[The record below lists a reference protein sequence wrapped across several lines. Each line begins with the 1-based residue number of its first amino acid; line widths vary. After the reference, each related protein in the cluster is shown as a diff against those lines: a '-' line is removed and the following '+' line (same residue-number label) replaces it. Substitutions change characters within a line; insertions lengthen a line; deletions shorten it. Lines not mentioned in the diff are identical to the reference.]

1 MDKIK
6 EFFNGIVRYLKEVK
20 AELKKVTWTGRK
32 EIATGTIAVFI
43 MGAAVSMILWGLDL
57 VISQVF
63 KLIFRW

>member
-1 MDKIK
+1 MEKIK

-32 EIATGTIAVFI
+32 EIATGTVAVFI